1 MINYTSCQLSQDFIS
16 KLMQAAKEEDK
27 PSYGSKKSDDGRP
40 KYGSRKEFFQ
50 RLWDRL
56 HGHATSTTVSTNGI
70 TEFDSR
76 AIGTASPGF
85 CVPINEVILLPS
97 SGSSSHSPIVRPNPI
112 KHATTITTSMDD
124 SCIGSIIDNDVHNH
138 GTTIRDISLELNN
151 IKKRHSSAFTTVST
165 SRKKPKG
172 LEEGDSS

>member
-1 MINYTSCQLSQDFIS
+1 V
-16 KLMQAAKEEDK
+16 QAAEEEDK
-27 PSYGSKKSDDGRP
+27 PSYASKKSDDGRP

-56 HGHATSTTVSTNGI
+56 HGHATSTTVSSNGI

-85 CVPINEVILLPS
+85 CVPINEEILPS
-97 SGSSSHSPIVRPNPI
+97 SGASSHSPIVRPNPI
-112 KHATTITTSMDD
+112 NHATITSSMDD
-124 SCIGSIIDNDVHNH
+124 SCIGSIIDNDGHNH
-138 GTTIRDISLELNN
+138 GTTTRDISLELNN
-151 IKKRHSSAFTTVST
+151 IKKRHNSAFTTVST

-172 LEEGDSS
+172 LEGDSS

>member
-1 MINYTSCQLSQDFIS
+1 MH
-16 KLMQAAKEEDK
+16 AAEGEDK

-56 HGHATSTTVSTNGI
+56 HGHATATVSSSGI

-76 AIGTASPGF
+76 AIVTASPGF
-85 CVPINEVILLPS
+85 CVPINEVILPS
-97 SGSSSHSPIVRPNPI
+97 SGSSSHLPIARPNPI
-112 KHATTITTSMDD
+112 KHTITASMND
-124 SCIGSIIDNDVHNH
+124 SCIGSIIDNDEHNNR
-138 GTTIRDISLELNN
+138 GTIRDISLELNN

-165 SRKKPKG
+165 SRKKPKA
-172 LEEGDSS
+172 